1 MVLTCIWWWEV
12 QVVLWLWEGTPQQ
25 AAYNGQWSIA
35 MHQEGG
41 GGCYY
46 CLLLSKGLK
55 FSSAQCINS
64 TEGRRRED
72 NVKGCTMH
80 IAVAQCQTAH
90 TPLALPCP
98 IVPLPCRNY
107 IWSQTRLRLPRCWR
121 ACWRNVDGITSSDFC
136 FSRLLV
142 LQMHWGWCLGLPA
155 SAPQKLPLW
164 GNITASSVFICN
176 SFRLLILKT
185 ILKFTV
191 IGNLIPLQA
200 LQAPR
205 PWRLG
210 VLQSKCLT
218 NFLPQSLGKF
228 ENVCTKFERTFC
240 PAFTSRELLLITST
254 LTAAS
259 VCGRKRPRIT

>member
-1 MVLTCIWWWEV
+1 MPNRT
-12 QVVLWLWEGTPQQ
+12 
-25 AAYNGQWSIA
+25 Y
-35 MHQEGG
+35 
-41 GGCYY
+41 
-46 CLLLSKGLK
+46 
-55 FSSAQCINS
+55 S
-64 TEGRRRED
+64 TG
-72 NVKGCTMH
+72 
-80 IAVAQCQTAH
+80 
-90 TPLALPCP
+90 LALPHCAFALQKLYLVSDQAAP
-98 IVPLPCRNY
+98 PTMLEGVLEKCRWY
-107 IWSQTRLRLPRCWR
+107 YLFWLLFFQTFGFTN
-121 ACWRNVDGITSSDFC
+121 A
-136 FSRLLV
+136 
-142 LQMHWGWCLGLPA
+142 LGLMSGVA
-155 SAPQKLPLW
+155 CFCPQKLPLW

-200 LQAPR
+200 LQAPW

-240 PAFTSRELLLITST
+240 PAFVSRELLLITST

>member
-1 MVLTCIWWWEV
+1 
-12 QVVLWLWEGTPQQ
+12 
-25 AAYNGQWSIA
+25 

-41 GGCYY
+41 GSCYY

-136 FSRLLV
+136 FSPTF
-142 LQMHWGWCLGLPA
+142 GFTNALGLMSGVA
-155 SAPQKLPLW
+155 CFCPQKLPLW